1 MEDLSKI
8 TLTWKNASYLLMEN
22 PWAYEG
28 MTAAEYEEEERKA
41 NSNQCSDDCGGFA
54 RLFIYTFI
62 PGTLPLGDSVRTRC
76 WKCGF
81 RIE

>member
-41 NSNQCSDDCGGFA
+41 NEYGIKNGSLDGYVPS
-54 RLFIYTFI
+54 
-62 PGTLPLGDSVRTRC
+62 
-76 WKCGF
+76 WKNKV
-81 RIE
+81 E